1 MVICLMNYFFYL
13 NPIIQV
19 LIAGI
24 ICFIFT
30 SAGAFLV
37 LLCKNIKQSVFDG
50 INSISSGIMISA
62 AFFSLLLPAINST
75 KNVFIVIIS
84 FIIGGLFIYISNKL
98 LEKLDHMETEY
109 NLKRCFL
116 LFTSITLHNIPEG
129 MVVGVAFGGS
139 SIMAAISLTIAI
151 ALQNFPE
158 GAAITFPLN
167 KAGLSKNK
175 SFLFGVLSGIVEP
188 IAAIIGY
195 LLVLQIKSILPVILA
210 IASSVML
217 YVIVLEIIPECQR
230 SEKKDLMALLT
241 IIGFCFMMLLEFIL
255 G

>member
-1 MVICLMNYFFYL
+1 MNYFFYL

-158 GAAITFPLN
+158 VAAITFPLN

-241 IIGFCFMMLLEFIL
+241 IIGFSFMMLLEFIL

>member
-1 MVICLMNYFFYL
+1 MNYFFSF

-37 LLCKNIKQSVFDG
+37 LLCKNIKQSVLDG
-50 INSISSGIMISA
+50 IYSISSGIMISA
-62 AFFSLLLPAINST
+62 AFFSLLLPAINSS
-75 KNVFIVIIS
+75 KSMFIVVFS
-84 FIIGGLFIYISNKL
+84 FIIGGVVMYFSNKL
-98 LEKLDHMETEY
+98 LEKFDKRYTDC
-109 NLKRCFL
+109 NLKRCLL
-116 LFTSITLHNIPEG
+116 LFFSITLHNIPEG

-139 SIMAAISLTIAI
+139 SIVAAISLTIGI

-158 GAAITFPLN
+158 GAAIAFPLN

-175 SFLFGVLSGIVEP
+175 SFLFGALSGIVEP

-241 IIGFCFMMLLEFIL
+241 IIGFSFMMLLEFIL

>member
-84 FIIGGLFIYISNKL
+84 FITGGLFIYISNKL

-158 GAAITFPLN
+158 GSAITFPLN

-241 IIGFCFMMLLEFIL
+241 IIGFSFMMLLEFIL

>member
-1 MVICLMNYFFYL
+1 
-13 NPIIQV
+13 
-19 LIAGI
+19 
-24 ICFIFT
+24 
-30 SAGAFLV
+30 
-37 LLCKNIKQSVFDG
+37 
-50 INSISSGIMISA
+50 
-62 AFFSLLLPAINST
+62 
-75 KNVFIVIIS
+75 
-84 FIIGGLFIYISNKL
+84 
-98 LEKLDHMETEY
+98 METEY

-210 IASSVML
+210 IASSVMF

-230 SEKKDLMALLT
+230 NEKKDLMALLT
-241 IIGFCFMMLLEFIL
+241 IIGFSFMMLLEFIL

>member
-1 MVICLMNYFFYL
+1 
-13 NPIIQV
+13 
-19 LIAGI
+19 
-24 ICFIFT
+24 
-30 SAGAFLV
+30 
-37 LLCKNIKQSVFDG
+37 
-50 INSISSGIMISA
+50 
-62 AFFSLLLPAINST
+62 
-75 KNVFIVIIS
+75 
-84 FIIGGLFIYISNKL
+84 
-98 LEKLDHMETEY
+98 METEY

-195 LLVLQIKSILPVILA
+195 LLVLQIKS
-210 IASSVML
+210 
-217 YVIVLEIIPECQR
+217 QR

-241 IIGFCFMMLLEFIL
+241 IIGFSFMMLLEFIL